1 MSLYR
6 RLCSIAA
13 ALLLLFLLAA
23 CGGSSTPQT
32 QKPTP
37 TPVLSPTPG
46 PGQHLLD
53 TMAQKLQSAQT
64 LHGIFNVKITGT
76 TFNGTVNSEVWNQSP
91 HDNRTVVLQSTL
103 SQFPE
108 GELTVSNGKQVWQ
121 YEPAKKVVYT
131 GSATTTTTTS
141 TPTVTGTATTDSNG
155 GQSQFILNLVKKVF
169 THSDATLVSSS
180 TNVDGHDV
188 SVVHVVPQGQTTG
201 LNFNYDG
208 DVYIDKTTNQPVKVD
223 LTISGFGHVVLDLPT
238 LLLNQPI
245 PASTFTFVVPAGVK
259 VLPLQQAN
267 ANSGTDTGS
276 ITLAQAQQQA
286 GYYLL
291 SIPVTQT
298 DCVLG
303 NINALGAPGSQ
314 IFTLNY
320 SLGKTTFTIAE
331 GKSLANLPT
340 TGGQKVS
347 LRGTT
352 ATLTIA
358 NGTTTLSWTEHS
370 IGLSITG
377 TGLNS
382 DQVTSIANLLS

>member
-6 RLCSIAA
+6 RTCGVAA
-13 ALLLLFLLAA
+13 ILLLMLLLAA
-23 CGGSSTPQT
+23 CGGSTTPQA

-46 PGQHLLD
+46 LGQHLLD
-53 TMAQKLQSAQT
+53 AMAQKLQSAQT

-91 HDNRTVVLQSTL
+91 NENRTVILQSTL
-103 SQFPE
+103 TQFPT
-108 GELTVSNGKQVWQ
+108 GEITVSNGKQAWQ

-131 GSATTTTTTS
+131 GSATTASANS
-141 TPTVTGTATTDSNG
+141 TPTASGTATTDANG
-155 GQSQFILNLVKKVF
+155 GQSQFILNLVQRVF

-201 LNFNYDG
+201 INFNYDG
-208 DVYIDKTTNQPVKVD
+208 DVYIDKTTNQPIKVD
-223 LTISGFGHVVLDLPT
+223 LTISGFGHVVLDLPS
-238 LLLNQPI
+238 LVLNQPI
-245 PASTFTFVVPAGVK
+245 AASMFTFVVPVGVK

-276 ITLAQAQQQA
+276 ITLDQAQQQA
-286 GYYLL
+286 GYHLL

-298 DCVLG
+298 DYVLG
-303 NINALGAPGSQ
+303 NVNALGAPGSQ

-320 SLGKTTFTIAE
+320 SKGNTTFTIAE

-340 TGGQKVS
+340 SGGQTVS

-352 ATLTIA
+352 GTLTTA
-358 NGTTTLSWTEHS
+358 NGTTTLSWTEQG

-377 TGLNS
+377 TGLS
-382 DQVTSIANLLS
+382 GAQITSIANLLS